1 MNNSVNIL
9 NFFEDL
15 LKDLDCSGDTKSYI
29 ISIFDKYKFVKDDL
43 SKDSITLLFIEAT
56 QKQNFS
62 IYQNIG
68 DWVFFANIIAPQHLK
83 NASKNYYD
91 TIAKKSYMSCF
102 YLLNKQW
109 NLFKDMS
116 ENFNTL
122 EYGVKKRLK
131 NISI

>member
-1 MNNSVNIL
+1 MNNNINIL

-15 LKDLDCSGDTKSYI
+15 LKDLDCPVDTKTYI

-56 QKQNFS
+56 QKQSFS

-68 DWVFFANIIAPQHLK
+68 DWIFFANIFAPKHLK

-102 YLLNKQW
+102 HLVNKQW
-109 NLFKDMS
+109 QLFKDMS
-116 ENFNTL
+116 ENFNDL
-122 EYGVKKRLK
+122 EKKVNVKFKK
-131 NISI
+131 III